1 MGLQP
6 EDSTASFPGTLRRVV
21 PGLALA
27 SGLLGAAW
35 LGADA
40 AGAALYRQLK
50 PWLERQAGR
59 AMGHP
64 LELGPYQGLRPW
76 GLSAGP
82 SRFQPGPDNPS
93 TITVSGVSV
102 GFDPLRS
109 LVQRAWVLPLQL
121 REARVQLRRNSRGS
135 YWSLGAMAPGREPPR
150 LSLRLH
156 LQGPAEV
163 TLASASGA
171 PLRFG
176 LEGESEIQLRR
187 HQISLNGAARLAQ
200 GGQLRFMAAGN
211 WQNRSWRAWLM
222 PQQLPLAPLVP
233 LLPGGLQ
240 RQLSSRLDGRV
251 HGRILLQQPGRL
263 ASARAAAAPRC
274 QGGLAIDGAQ
284 WRWGVLPAPLRA
296 DRLDL
301 GCEAQRLLL
310 RRSTLRMGAW
320 QGQSQGSFALAGAQ
334 AGRLQLRLEA
344 RNRAAGHRFRADLSG
359 PWRHPDLRLSG
370 SLQGPKLR
378 GQAPRRFDLLGL
390 VALESRRGLRL
401 DLRQLSLRSGASQ
414 LRAKGQL
421 WPRLA
426 VASDPF
432 PLGADLLTL
441 HPALRQFL
449 GPSAQVNAELQLSGS
464 LPQPQLALALRQP
477 NNPLLGSTR
486 ARLRWAA
493 GLLTLESLRSPEL
506 TAQGELPLGFKRGRG
521 LQIGALRL
529 QLDLR
534 RYPLARLA
542 PLIGSTLQGQF
553 DAWGSISGSLQDLR
567 PALQLVVQA
576 PGAGPVLLNE
586 TWSGALT
593 ARSAGG
599 GDLRLVPQAPAAP
612 GTLEALLDRRWLP
625 RAVQLSRGGGSLRF
639 SGSPSRYVWTSS
651 AFPLN
656 GLQLAMGPRSTR
668 QPLQGNLS
676 GRGVLDLQ
684 PLWMRGT
691 VQVDQPALLGVRG
704 RRLVASGEYRDRRF
718 TVNGALD
725 ADQDSRVG
733 LQLKGERGGAIWSRF
748 EGRRLASPLL
758 RQFLAAWP
766 LWRGDPQPPPGAAR
780 DLGTLMI
787 DTLGGSLSDQLVA
800 LETARARL
808 AAAMA
813 VRNAPGRRLDLADL
827 EGLVDADLTLQGP
840 RADRLVLNL
849 AARGHLWLQREDRD
863 LALGAEPFTARL
875 QGPLRQG
882 GGSFSLEHLPL
893 SLLALL
899 SPVPA
904 SLRGGLMAQGRYQLG
919 GARPELEASLG
930 LQQAEL
936 QGRPLSLERG
946 LVRLE
951 PQAIAVDWSL
961 RSGGAAN
968 SLDLRGQVPLQPD
981 ATGLELRLSSRG
993 DGLHFLS
1000 ALGGEAVK
1008 WQQGDADLQLLVR
1021 GSLSDP
1027 IANGFLRF
1035 RKGVLRVAGQTMR
1048 DLEATVLFDFQE
1060 LELQQLT
1067 ARVGPSGSLSG
1078 SGQLALVQERTA
1090 APRLL
1095 KLQLKQAPLAVPRL
1109 RAQVDGTVLVS
1120 GALVRP
1126 VLSGELQL
1134 SRGSLNV
1141 QPGQLATETEA
1152 RKPVSVREL
1161 LEAKW
1166 DFRQPLLVMGA
1177 DLESNTSRDLRETVP
1192 NLPLISLNGLRL
1204 RLGPDLAVTV
1214 PNVLNFNTGG
1224 VLTLSGRLDPS
1235 IQARGVVRLL
1245 NGRLGLFTT
1254 TFSLDPKAPN
1264 VAIFTPSLGLIPY
1277 IDIALRTRVSDT
1289 LGTTDASRSNI
1300 YDWSVAEPT
1309 SAIDQ
1314 LRLVKVMLTAT
1325 GPADRLA
1332 ENIRLSSTP
1341 PLPEDRLLA
1350 LVGGNSLVG
1359 LIGGNAGA
1367 ALATVLGQS
1376 LLSPLVGG
1384 LSEAFGQRLTFALYP
1399 TYFTPA
1405 EAVAVEN
1412 RSRRL
1417 PSQLVLGS
1425 EIGLDLTERF
1435 NFSVLAA
1442 PNRSDIPPQVTVRY
1456 QASDLLGVQTS
1467 VDTEGRWQSQLQIF
1481 LRF

>member
-6 EDSTASFPGTLRRVV
+6 EDSTASPPGALRRLA
-21 PGLALA
+21 PGLVLA

-35 LGADA
+35 FGADA

-50 PWLERQAGR
+50 PWLERQTGR

-76 GLSAGP
+76 GLRVGP

-93 TITVSGVSV
+93 TIAVSGLSV

-109 LVQRAWVLPLQL
+109 LEQRAWVLPLQL
-121 REARVQLRRNSRGS
+121 RDARVQLRRNSRGS

-163 TLASASGA
+163 TLAPASGA

-176 LEGESEIQLRR
+176 LAGESELQLRR
-187 HQISLNGAARLAQ
+187 RQISLSGAARLAQ
-200 GGQLRFMAAGN
+200 GGQLRFSAAGN
-211 WQNRSWRAWLM
+211 WQSRSWRAQLM

-240 RQLSSRLDGRV
+240 RQLSGRLDGRV
-251 HGRILLQQPGRL
+251 QGRILLQQPGRL

-274 QGGLAIDGAQ
+274 QGALAIEGVQ
-284 WRWGVLPAPLRA
+284 WRWGGGPAPLQA

-310 RRSTLRMGAW
+310 RRSNLRMGAW
-320 QGQSQGSFALAGAQ
+320 RGQSQGSLALGGAQ
-334 AGRLQLRLEA
+334 AGRLQLLLEA
-344 RNRAAGHRFRADLSG
+344 RNRVAGHRLQADLSG

-370 SLQGPKLR
+370 SLQVARVKGE
-378 GQAPRRFDLLGL
+378 APRRLELLGL
-390 VALESRRGLRL
+390 VGLESRKGLRL
-401 DLRQLSLRSGASQ
+401 DLRQLSLRSGGTQ
-414 LRAKGQL
+414 LRARGQL

-432 PLGADLLTL
+432 RLGADLLAL
-441 HPALRQFL
+441 HPTVGQLL
-449 GPSAQVNAELQLSGS
+449 GSSAQVDAELRLSGS
-464 LPQPQLALALRQP
+464 LPQPQLALDLRQP
-477 NNPLLGSTR
+477 NNPLLGATQ
-486 ARLRWAA
+486 AHLHWAA
-493 GLLTLESLRSPEL
+493 GLLRLESLRSPRL
-506 TAQGELPLGFKRGRG
+506 TAEGELPLGLSRGRG

-534 RYPLARLA
+534 RYPVARLT
-542 PLIGSTLQGQF
+542 PLVGSTLHGQL
-553 DAWGSISGSLQDLR
+553 DAWGSISGPLQDLR
-567 PALQLVVQA
+567 PDLRLVVQA

-593 ARSAGG
+593 ARTSGG
-599 GDLRLVPQAPAAP
+599 GALRLVPQAPAAP
-612 GTLEALLDRRWLP
+612 GNLEALLDRRWLP
-625 RAVQLSRGGGSLRF
+625 TAVQLRRGGGELSFR
-639 SGSPSRYVWTSS
+639 GSPRRYTWISS
-651 AFPLN
+651 AFPLD

-668 QPLQGNLS
+668 QPLQGILT
-676 GRGVLDLQ
+676 GRGFLDLQ

-691 VQVDQPALLGVRG
+691 AQVDQPALLGVRG
-704 RRLVASGEYRDRRF
+704 RRLVATGEYRDRVF
-718 TVNGALD
+718 SVTGALE
-725 ADQDSRVG
+725 ADQDARVG
-733 LQLKGERGGAIWSRF
+733 LELRGERGGSIWSRF

-766 LWRGDPQPPPGAAR
+766 LWRGDPQPPRGSAR
-780 DLGTLMI
+780 DLGTLVI
-787 DTLGGSLSDQLVA
+787 DTLGGSLTDQLAA
-800 LETARARL
+800 LEAAKARL
-808 AAAMA
+808 ASELALQ
-813 VRNAPGRRLDLADL
+813 NAPGRRLDLVDL
-827 EGLVDADLTLQGP
+827 EGLVDADLTLQGA
-840 RADRLVLNL
+840 RADRLFLDL
-849 AARGHLWLQREDRD
+849 SARGHLWLQRDDRD
-863 LALGAEPFTARL
+863 LALGAQPFTARIE
-875 QGPLRQG
+875 GPLRQG
-882 GGSFSLEHLPL
+882 GGSFSFEHLPL

-904 SLRGGLMAQGRYQLG
+904 SLRGGLMAQGRYRLG
-919 GARPELEASLG
+919 GAHPELEASLG
-930 LQQAEL
+930 LQQAQLE
-936 QGRPLSLERG
+936 GRPLNLERG

-981 ATGLELRLSSRG
+981 ASGLELRLSSRG

-1000 ALGGEAVK
+1000 ALGGEGVK

-1035 RKGVLRVAGQTMR
+1035 SKGVLQVAGQTMR
-1048 DLEATVLFDFQE
+1048 ELEATVLFDFQE
-1060 LELQQLT
+1060 LELQQFT
-1067 ARVGPSGSLSG
+1067 AKVGPKGSLSG
-1078 SGQLALVQERTA
+1078 SGQLALVQERSA

-1095 KLQLKQAPLAVPRL
+1095 KLQLKQAPFAVPRL
-1109 RAQVDGTVLVS
+1109 RAQADGTVLVS

-1141 QPGQLATETEA
+1141 QPGQLATEAEP
-1152 RKPVSVREL
+1152 RKAVTVRQL

-1166 DFRQPLLVMGA
+1166 DFRQPLVVMGS
-1177 DLESNTSRDLRETVP
+1177 DVESNTSRDLREAVP
-1192 NLPLISLNGLRL
+1192 NLPFISLNGLRL

-1235 IQARGVVRLL
+1235 IQASGVVRLL

-1254 TFSLDPKAPN
+1254 TFSLDSNAPN

-1289 LGTTDASRSNI
+1289 LGTSDASRSNI
-1300 YDWSVAEPT
+1300 YDWNVAAPT

-1359 LIGGNAGA
+1359 LIGANAGA

-1399 TYFTPA
+1399 TYFAPA

-1425 EIGLDLTERF
+1425 EIGLDVTERF

-1467 VDTEGRWQSQLQIF
+1467 IDTEGRWQSQLQIF

>member
-6 EDSTASFPGTLRRVV
+6 EDSTTSPPGAGRRLV
-21 PGLALA
+21 PALVLA

-35 LGADA
+35 FGADA

-64 LELGPYQGLRPW
+64 LELGPYRGLRPW

-82 SRFQPGPDNPS
+82 SRFRPGPDNPS
-93 TITVSGVSV
+93 TIEVSGVSV

-121 REARVQLRRNSRGS
+121 RDARVQLRRNSRGS
-135 YWSLGAMAPGREPPR
+135 YWTLGAMAPGREPPR

-163 TLASASGA
+163 TLAPASGT
-171 PLRFG
+171 PLRFR
-176 LEGESEIQLRR
+176 LEGESELQLRR
-187 HQISLNGAARLAQ
+187 RQISLSGLARLAQ
-200 GGQLRFMAAGN
+200 GGELRFAGAGN
-211 WQNRSWRAWLM
+211 WQNGSWRSQLM
-222 PQQLPLAPLVP
+222 PQRLPLAPLVP

-240 RQLSSRLDGRV
+240 RQLAGRLDGRV

-263 ASARAAAAPRC
+263 ALPRAAAAPRC
-274 QGGLAIDGAQ
+274 QGALAIDGVQ
-284 WRWGVLPAPLRA
+284 WRWGALPAPLQA

-301 GCEAQRLLL
+301 VCEAQRLLL
-310 RRSTLRMGAW
+310 RRSNLRLGAW
-320 QGQSQGSFALAGAQ
+320 QGQSQGSFALGGPQ
-334 AGRLQLRLEA
+334 AGRLQLLLDA
-344 RNRAAGHRFRADLSG
+344 RNRQAGHRLQADLSG
-359 PWRHPDLRLSG
+359 PWRHPNLRLSG
-370 SLQGPKLR
+370 SLQGPKLK
-378 GQAPRRFDLLGL
+378 GQPPRRLDLLGL

-401 DLRQLSLRSGASQ
+401 DLRQLSLRSGATQ
-414 LRAKGQL
+414 LQARGQL

-432 PLGADLLTL
+432 LLGADLLTL
-441 HPALRQFL
+441 HPALRQLL
-449 GPSAQVNAELQLSGS
+449 GPSARVNAELKLSGS
-464 LPQPQLALALRQP
+464 LPQPQLSLALRQP
-477 NNPLLGSTR
+477 NNLLLGSTL
-486 ARLRWAA
+486 ARLHWAA
-493 GLLTLESLRSPEL
+493 GLLKLESLRSPEL
-506 TAQGELPLGFKRGRG
+506 TAQGELPVDYKRGRG

-534 RYPLARLA
+534 RYPVARLT
-542 PLIGSTLQGQF
+542 PLIGSTLQGQL
-553 DAWGSISGSLQDLR
+553 DAWGSIGGSLQDLR
-567 PALQLVVQA
+567 PDLQLLVQA

-586 TWSGALT
+586 TWSGVLT
-593 ARSAGG
+593 PRSGGG

-612 GTLEALLDRRWLP
+612 GSLQALLDRRWLP
-625 RAVQLSRGGGSLRF
+625 SAVQLSRSGGTLSFR
-639 SGSPSRYVWTSS
+639 GSPSRYAWLSS
-651 AFPLN
+651 AFPLD

-668 QPLQGNLS
+668 QPLQGTLS
-676 GRGVLDLQ
+676 GRGFLDLQ

-704 RRLVASGEYRDRRF
+704 RRLVATGEYRERRF
-718 TVNGALD
+718 RVSGALD
-725 ADQDSRVG
+725 ADQDARVG

-780 DLGTLMI
+780 DLGSLVI
-787 DTLGGSLSDQLVA
+787 DTLGGSLSDQLAA
-800 LETARARL
+800 LQAAKARL
-808 AAAMA
+808 AAAVA
-813 VRNAPGRRLDLADL
+813 LQNAPGRRLDLADL
-827 EGLVDADLTLQGP
+827 EGLMDADLTLQGP
-840 RADRLVLNL
+840 NPDRLVLDL
-849 AARGHLWLQREDRD
+849 AARGHLWLQRDDRD
-863 LALGAEPFTARL
+863 LALGAAPFTARL

-904 SLRGGLMAQGRYQLG
+904 SLRGGLMAQGRYRLG
-919 GARPELEASLG
+919 GAHPELEASLG

-961 RSGGAAN
+961 RSSGAAN
-968 SLDLRGQVPLQPD
+968 SLDLRGQVPLEPD

-1000 ALGGEAVK
+1000 AFGGEGVK

-1035 RKGVLRVAGQTMR
+1035 SRGVLQVAGQTMR
-1048 DLEATVLFDFQE
+1048 ELEATVLFDFQE
-1060 LELQQLT
+1060 LELQQLS
-1067 ARVGPSGSLSG
+1067 AKVGPKGSLTG
-1078 SGQLALVQERTA
+1078 SGQLALVQERSA

-1095 KLQLKQAPLAVPRL
+1095 TLQLKQAPFAVPRL
-1109 RAQVDGTVLVS
+1109 RAQADGRVLVS

-1141 QPGQLATETEA
+1141 QPGQLATEA
-1152 RKPVSVREL
+1152 NPRKPVSVREL

-1166 DFRQPLLVMGA
+1166 DFRQPLVVMGS
-1177 DLESNTSRDLRETVP
+1177 DVESSTSRDLREAVP
-1192 NLPLISLNGLRL
+1192 NLPFISLNGLRL

-1224 VLTLSGRLDPS
+1224 MLTLSGRLDPS
-1235 IQARGVVRLL
+1235 IQASGVVRLL

-1254 TFSLDPKAPN
+1254 TFSLDSNAPN

-1289 LGTTDASRSNI
+1289 LGTSDASRSNI
-1300 YDWSVAEPT
+1300 YDWTVAAPT

-1332 ENIRLSSTP
+1332 ENIRLTSTP

-1399 TYFTPA
+1399 TYFAPA
-1405 EAVAVEN
+1405 EAVATEN

-1425 EIGLDLTERF
+1425 EIGLDVTERF
-1435 NFSVLAA
+1435 NVSVLAA
-1442 PNRSDIPPQVTVRY
+1442 PNRTDIPPQVTVRY